1 VIIGK
6 PQSGYADPMLAPE
19 AVEIALQS
27 HTVYQR
33 GQTITPDLQ
42 ALTLAWRRDRVIDVH
57 VTLGAGGYIGRA
69 WGCDLSADYVPRN
82 ASV

>member
-1 VIIGK
+1 
-6 PQSGYADPMLAPE
+6 
-19 AVEIALQS
+19 
-27 HTVYQR
+27 
-33 GQTITPDLQ
+33 
-42 ALTLAWRRDRVIDVH
+42 VIDVH